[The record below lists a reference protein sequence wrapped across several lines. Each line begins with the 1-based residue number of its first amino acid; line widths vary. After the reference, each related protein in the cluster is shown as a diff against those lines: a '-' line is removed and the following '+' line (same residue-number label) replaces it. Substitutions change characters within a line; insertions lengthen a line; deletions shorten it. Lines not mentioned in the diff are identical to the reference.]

1 MRSARH
7 LGAASSDQLP
17 TRPLLLRVDLV
28 LHCAEKLGGD
38 LIFGRQ
44 TRRNHSP
51 RQVFAGWDRPALA
64 RERGERAAMMR
75 FRSVLSPNSGR
86 KENES
91 EEGADQESHHHDAFH
106 GTNGFLHQDGEGQDL
121 SRHRAQGR
129 PCPAGKR
136 LLTAWSLVRVRPGY
150 PTRSDG

>member
-51 RQVFAGWDRPALA
+51 RRVLAGWDRPALA
-64 RERGERAAMMR
+64 RERRERAAMMR
-75 FRSVLSPNSGR
+75 FAPSYRRIQGGR
-86 KENES
+86 KMK
-91 EEGADQESHHHDAFH
+91 ARKA
-106 GTNGFLHQDGEGQDL
+106 
-121 SRHRAQGR
+121 
-129 PCPAGKR
+129 
-136 LLTAWSLVRVRPGY
+136 
-150 PTRSDG
+150 PTKNATL